1 MKQTRVTPL
10 QKTKKKARILTPLFS
25 SRVQAGFPSPA
36 EDLVENTLDLNRF
49 VLKNPATTFFV
60 KAEGD
65 SMEGAGI
72 FSGDILVVDRSL
84 EARSGAIVI
93 AVVFDELTVKRL
105 LIKNGTYFLVAE
117 NEDYEPLQITEE
129 MESTIWGVV
138 THSLRTF

>member
-1 MKQTRVTPL
+1 MKHTRVSFL
-10 QKTKKKARILTPLFS
+10 HTKKKRAHIVTPLFS

-36 EDLVENTLDLNRF
+36 EDSVENSLDLNRF

-60 KAEGD
+60 KAEGN

-84 EARSGAIVI
+84 EGRSGNIVI

-105 LIKNGTYFLVAE
+105 LIKNGVYFLVAE
-117 NEDYEPLQITEE
+117 NEDYEPLRITEE

>member
-1 MKQTRVTPL
+1 ML
-10 QKTKKKARILTPLFS
+10 GAAPLFS

-36 EDLVENTLDLNRF
+36 EDLVESSLDLNRF

-105 LIKNGTYFLVAE
+105 LIKGGKYFLVAE
-117 NEDYEPLQITEE
+117 NEEYEPLQITEE

>member
-1 MKQTRVTPL
+1 MKHTRVTFL
-10 QKTKKKARILTPLFS
+10 EMNKKKIRGAAPLFS

-36 EDLVENTLDLNRF
+36 EDSVENSLDLNRL

-60 KAEGD
+60 KAEGN

-72 FSGDILVVDRSL
+72 FSGDILAVDRSL
-84 EARSGAIVI
+84 EARSGNIVI

-105 LIKNGTYFLVAE
+105 LIKNGVYFLVAE